1 MSSLTWGMYAYCRP
15 VSGSVVE
22 QGMIKQL
29 YVSRMTRRV
38 SVPSERID
46 RLELMHTFVR
56 IIESGSLSAAALQ
69 LGTTQAT
76 VSRRLKTLE
85 DLLGTRL
92 LLRTTHAMKLTDD
105 GERCYQHARGIIGNW
120 AALEDELKNAEDD
133 PVGILRVRAPHAFGQ
148 DQLIAPLTSFL
159 NHHPKLAI
167 EWTLNDKSP
176 DFIGENIDCAIHVG
190 PDIDPTCIA
199 VPLAEVPR
207 IVVATPELLN
217 HHPDMTHPS
226 QLASLPWVALSTF
239 YRREVTLTHGQTH
252 EPVSFTISPRLSSD
266 SLYAVRRTVLNG
278 IGAGIVSAWV
288 VLEDLAQGRLVH
300 LLPEWQVSPL
310 PMYLVYPYARYYPA
324 RLRKFLSLMREA
336 MPELAGMRRIEG
348 NKKAGQ

>member
-1 MSSLTWGMYAYCRP
+1 M
-15 VSGSVVE
+15 
-22 QGMIKQL
+22 
-29 YVSRMTRRV
+29 
-38 SVPSERID
+38 PSERID

-56 IIESGSLSAAALQ
+56 IIESGSLSAASLQ

-85 DLLGTRL
+85 ALLGVRL

-105 GERCYQHARGIIGNW
+105 GERCYQHARGIISSW

-133 PVGILRVRAPHAFGQ
+133 PVGVLRVRAPHAFGQ
-148 DQLIAPLTSFL
+148 EQLIAPLTAFL
-159 NHHPKLAI
+159 NTYPKLAV

-190 PDIDPTCIA
+190 PDVDPACIA

-207 IVVATPELLN
+207 IVVAAPELLN
-217 HHPDMTHPS
+217 TRSDITHPQ
-226 QLASLPWVALSTF
+226 QLASFPWVALSTF
-239 YRREVTLTHGQTH
+239 YRREVTLSHAQSG
-252 EPVSFTISPRLSSD
+252 EPAAFTISPRLSSD

-278 IGAGIVSAWV
+278 VGIGIVSAWV
-288 VLEDLAQGRLVH
+288 VLDDLAQGRLVH
-300 LLPEWQVSPL
+300 VLPQWQASPL

-336 MPELAGMRRIEG
+336 MPELAGMRKIAG

>member
-1 MSSLTWGMYAYCRP
+1 MISSALNVCAYCRRAA
-15 VSGSVVE
+15 GSVVE
-22 QGMIKQL
+22 RDMIKQL
-29 YVSRMTRRV
+29 YVKRMTGRKRL
-38 SVPSERID
+38 PSERID

-56 IIESGSLSAAALQ
+56 IIESGSLSAAAVQ

-85 DLLGTRL
+85 ALLGARL

-105 GERCYQHARGIIGNW
+105 GERCYQHAKGIIGNW
-120 AALEDELKNAEDD
+120 AALEDELKNAEDE
-133 PVGILRVRAPHAFGQ
+133 PVGVLRVRAPHAFGQ
-148 DQLIAPLTSFL
+148 DQLIAPLTTFL
-159 NHHPKLAI
+159 NRHPKLAI

-190 PDIDPTCIA
+190 PDLDPACIA

-207 IVVATPELLN
+207 IVVAAPQLLSQ
-217 HHPDMTHPS
+217 HPGVTHPGELS
-226 QLASLPWVALSTF
+226 ALPWVALSTF
-239 YRREVTLTHGQTH
+239 YRREVTLSHGQTG

-288 VLEDLAQGRLVH
+288 VLDDLAQGRLVH
-300 LLPEWQVSPL
+300 LLPEWQASPL

-324 RLRKFLSLMREA
+324 RLRKFLALMREA
-336 MPELAGMRRIEG
+336 MPELTGMRRIED
-348 NKKAGQ
+348 NKKAGL